1 MKVTVSIVN
10 PVLVIVCEML
20 PEPLGAKPI
29 RLGELA
35 VAVQWK
41 AVLRT
46 CDDSR
51 IFVVCPEQI
60 VGVNELMNMLGMGKT
75 VTT

>member
-1 MKVTVSIVN
+1 M
-10 PVLVIVCEML
+10 VCEML

-29 RLGELA
+29 RVGELG
-35 VAVQWK
+35 VAVQLK
-41 AVLRT
+41 VVLRT

-60 VGVNELMNMLGMGKT
+60 VGVIEFMKRFGIGKT